1 MDTKYFRVPFATSGD
16 VATIPD
22 DTQIDGSMSYEQGF
36 GPDYELEQSD
46 PDAKDVPRDQTNE
59 LYKAITENLQQY
71 QQFGV
76 PQFITTADNDGS
88 PFPYS
93 KDAMCRYDAGG
104 GEIVYVS
111 LVDSNSALPTD
122 TTKWL
127 PLPAFILNQIEVESD
142 ANRQS
147 LDGVVEA
154 WDVYAG
160 NSSGSTQT
168 VSFSSLATMGSTDYD
183 IQVTRLAR
191 GGGALSLSDV
201 PTVSNITTTSFDL
214 TFASSVN
221 SSWTYSWRVKGLGVL
236 A

>member
-1 MDTKYFRVPFATSGD
+1 MYLLGIYPSVVVHYRVRMPPQQSWISRWFGVLGSPIEGKVLIGPNWFASVMGTAI
-16 VATIPD
+16 VASAGATLPV
-22 DTQIDGSMSYEQGF
+22 
-36 GPDYELEQSD
+36 
-46 PDAKDVPRDQTNE
+46 A
-59 LYKAITENLQQY
+59 
-71 QQFGV
+71 V